1 MRLIRF
7 GPPGRE
13 RAGILTPDGTRRDC
27 SAHFEDWNADF
38 LGTDGLRRL
47 EVLLEEEADAL
58 PSIPSEARW
67 GACVARPGKV
77 LAIGLN
83 YRDHAAESGLEPPAE
98 PVVFMKATSAV
109 VGPNDPI
116 LIPRGSLKTDWEV
129 ELGVV
134 IGHTARYLSSP
145 DDSAAHIAGYCVG
158 HDVSERSYQLERCGQ
173 WDKGK
178 SCDTFCPL
186 GPQLVTPDEAGDVGN
201 LRLSLDV
208 NGVRKQDGTTRNMI
222 FDVPFLVH
230 YLSHFMTLEPGD
242 VILTG
247 TPPGVGMGRTPQ
259 QFLRAGDVVE
269 LRAEGLGEMRQ
280 VCMDA

>member
-1 MRLIRF
+1 M
-7 GPPGRE
+7 
-13 RAGILTPDGTRRDC
+13 
-27 SAHFEDWNADF
+27 
-38 LGTDGLRRL
+38 
-47 EVLLEEEADAL
+47 
-58 PSIPSEARW
+58 
-67 GACVARPGKV
+67 
-77 LAIGLN
+77 
-83 YRDHAAESGLEPPAE
+83 
-98 PVVFMKATSAV
+98 
-109 VGPNDPI
+109 
-116 LIPRGSLKTDWEV
+116 
-129 ELGVV
+129 
-134 IGHTARYLSSP
+134 
-145 DDSAAHIAGYCVG
+145 
-158 HDVSERSYQLERCGQ
+158 SERSYQLERCGQ